1 MIWDRNPKA
10 VDHFDWYAQD
20 GRWDQLYDP
29 GNPVSHSFLTRRK
42 RSVELMGDLEGKS
55 VLDLG
60 CGTGALIP
68 ALAGITGINYLGV
81 DAAPNMVQQ
90 SQNLLHSLQ
99 LEDTFSIKISD
110 VRDVPVEDGSFDRVV
125 GMGLL
130 EYFDD
135 PTPVIREA
143 CRVFL
148 PGGLIVFSIPHKGS
162 LNDLI
167 VRSVTVPRM
176 LMRRFSGEI
185 RDVPR
190 TRLSPKDFR
199 TEFDSFPVKF
209 ANHAFYNKLLLPY
222 PFTRVAPRASR
233 TAARLVEHRDRFNR
247 LATGYIV
254 AFHRIS

>member
-42 RSVELMGDLEGKS
+42 RSVELMGDLEGKY

-68 ALAGITGINYLGV
+68 ALSGITGINYLGV
-81 DAAPNMVQQ
+81 DAAPNMVQE

-99 LEDTFSIKISD
+99 LEDTFSIKTSD

-143 CRVFL
+143 CRVCL
-148 PGGLIVFSIPHKGS
+148 PGGLIVFSTPRKGS

-167 VRSVTVPRM
+167 VRSTTVPRM

>member
-1 MIWDRNPKA
+1 MIQDRNPKA

-29 GNPVSHSFLTRRK
+29 GNPVSHSFLTRRR
-42 RSVELMGDLEGKS
+42 RSVELMRDLEGKT

-81 DAAPNMVQQ
+81 DAAPNMVQE

-99 LEDTFSIKISD
+99 LEDTFSIKTSD

-143 CRVFL
+143 CRVCL
-148 PGGLIVFSIPHKGS
+148 PGGLIVFSTPRKGS

-167 VRSVTVPRM
+167 VRSTTVPRM

>member
-1 MIWDRNPKA
+1 MTQDRNPKA

-81 DAAPNMVQQ
+81 DAAPNMVQE

-99 LEDTFSIKISD
+99 LEDTFSIKTSD

-135 PTPVIREA
+135 PTSVIREA
-143 CRVFL
+143 CRVCL
-148 PGGLIVFSIPHKGS
+148 PGGLIVFSTPRKGS

-167 VRSVTVPRM
+167 VRSTTVPRM

>member
-1 MIWDRNPKA
+1 MRQDRNRKA

-29 GNPVSHSFLTRRK
+29 GNPVSHSFLTRR
-42 RSVELMGDLEGKS
+42 RQSVELMRDLEGKT

-81 DAAPNMVQQ
+81 DAAPNMVQE
-90 SQNLLHSLQ
+90 SQNLLHSLP
-99 LEDTFSIKISD
+99 LEGTFSVKTCD

-143 CRVFL
+143 CRVCL

-167 VRSVTVPRM
+167 VRSATVPRM
-176 LMRRFSGEI
+176 LMRKIFGEN
-185 RDVPR
+185 RDVSR

-199 TEFDSFPVKF
+199 AKFDSFPVKF
-209 ANHAFYNKLLLPY
+209 ADHAFYNKLLLPY

-233 TAARLVEHRDRFNR
+233 AAARLVENRDRFHR
-247 LATGYIV
+247 LATGYIA
-254 AFHRIS
+254 AFHRIT

>member
-81 DAAPNMVQQ
+81 DAAPNMVQE

-99 LEDTFSIKISD
+99 LEDTFSIKTSD

-143 CRVFL
+143 CRVCL
-148 PGGLIVFSIPHKGS
+148 PGGLIVFSTPRKGS

-167 VRSVTVPRM
+167 VRSTTVPRM